1 MSIRTG
7 WRWLRTRLRAL
18 RGQAVAHIF
27 FAMLIATVSLVVI
40 VVKGYDE
47 FRVREVDQKLESL
60 RGYYGDR
67 LVRVESAWK
76 SAAEQLRARLEF
88 ARILERQPA
97 QQDDKRWPKFTAFL
111 NAQRV
116 FSEFPTLLVLGGDGR
131 ILYRYGVIAHTLDA
145 ETVRRDEWHFETA
158 LGELYRVY
166 REPIWLGAEGQG
178 QLVLLRPLDNAA
190 LKGLAIP
197 EAVLAVSW
205 RKHRVAVSRDD
216 YPVARADAVQ
226 QIVNVGT
233 QRWVQARVDW
243 PGTAAPRPLLLAYG
257 ELHDILPFHEFIA
270 WLLAAVAAITLL
282 LWLALGRWL
291 TATVR
296 RLEGIDRALDG
307 YARQLPRATVEE
319 HLLAARQRRDEINN
333 LADGIGELIHAV
345 DAREREQAS
354 YLETLALL
362 EEAVLELDCDGTIRH
377 ASPGWNKLAHC
388 DNAVGRNLLE
398 FIDPA
403 DAAVLH
409 AQCAVL
415 RSGEKNH
422 LLFRV
427 RLAGPNPEQHSW
439 IECRFLGFRDARGEV
454 AGVRGVLRDITQA
467 YLHEKQISHMALH
480 DALTGLP
487 NRVLLEDRLKIALRM
502 ATRSGDKVC
511 VCFIDIDHFKN
522 VNDTLGHKAGD
533 RLLVAFANLLRG
545 ELRAGDTLARWGGD
559 EFVLLLPGMPNER
572 DIREVTHKIGAAIQ
586 QPLLLDGAEMRMTF
600 SLGAA
605 MYPDDAENSEVLFS
619 QADRAMFYA
628 KAQGRNQSCFFG
640 DMTTKGIGKKE
651 LYVQNRLASAIN
663 AGRIQA
669 WFQPIVCARSG
680 ACVGVEVLARW
691 HDDELGWVSPAT
703 FIPIAENIGL
713 IHELGRQVW
722 QASLTMQ
729 EHCRAAGHRLRFAV
743 NVSKRQLFLRSFT
756 EQALVELARR
766 GIPSGE
772 VVWEVTESAAMRD
785 VEHAAERLHE
795 LKAAGF
801 KVAIDDF
808 GTGYSSLSQL
818 HEIHAD
824 ELKIDISF
832 VRRIHEP
839 AGLSLVQAIIHIAS
853 ALGLH
858 TVAEGVED
866 AAAADALREL
876 GVDCLQGY
884 HFARPMPREEFL
896 HWLENHQARP
906 ASAIR

>member
-1 MSIRTG
+1 MPTQTG
-7 WRWLRTRLRAL
+7 WRLLRSRLRAL
-18 RGQAVAHIF
+18 RGQAIAHIF
-27 FAMLIATVSLVVI
+27 FAMLIATVSLVAI
-40 VVKGYDE
+40 AMQGYSE
-47 FRVREVDQKLESL
+47 FRAREIDQKFESL
-60 RGYYGDR
+60 RGYYGDQ
-67 LVRVESAWK
+67 LVRVEFAWK

-88 ARILERQPA
+88 GRILEQQRE

-116 FSEFPTLLVLGGDGR
+116 FSEFPTLLVLSGDGR
-131 ILYRYGVIAHTLDA
+131 ILYRYGVIAHTLDQ
-145 ETVRRDEWHFETA
+145 ETIRVSEWHFEAA
-158 LGELYRVY
+158 LGELYRVF

-178 QLVLLRPLDNAA
+178 QLVLLKPLDNAA
-190 LKGLAIP
+190 LKDMVIP
-197 EAVLAVSW
+197 EAVLAISW
-205 RKHRVAVSRDD
+205 WDRVVAVSRDD
-216 YPVARADAVQ
+216 YPVDLATDVRQVVSMGA
-226 QIVNVGT
+226 
-233 QRWVQARVDW
+233 QRLVQARVTW
-243 PGTAAPRPLLLAYG
+243 PGTAAPRPMLLAYR
-257 ELHDILPFHEFIA
+257 ELHDILPFRVFLY

-291 TATVR
+291 AATVR
-296 RLEGIDRALDG
+296 RLEGVDLALDG
-307 YARQLPRATVEE
+307 YAQQLPRAAVEV

-333 LADGIGELIHAV
+333 LADAISELMHAV
-345 DAREREQAS
+345 DAREREQAT

-362 EEAVLELDCDGTIRH
+362 EEAVLELDCDGNIRH

-398 FIDPA
+398 FIHPA

-409 AQCAVL
+409 TQCTVL

-422 LLFRV
+422 LLFRA
-427 RLAGPNPEQHSW
+427 RLAGPNPEQQSW
-439 IECRFLGFRDARGEV
+439 IECRFLGFRDEHGEV
-454 AGVRGVLRDITQA
+454 AGIRGVLRDITQA

-480 DALTGLP
+480 DALTSLP

-502 ATRSGDKVC
+502 ATRTSDKVC

-559 EFVLLLPGMPNER
+559 EFVLLLPGMPSDQ
-572 DIREVTHKIGAAIQ
+572 DIREVTHKISAVIQ

-605 MYPDDAENSEVLFS
+605 IYPDDAENSEVLFS

-640 DMTTKGIGKKE
+640 DMTSKGIGKKE

-663 AGRIQA
+663 AGQIQA
-669 WFQPIVCARSG
+669 WFQPIICARTG
-680 ACVGVEVLARW
+680 ICVGVEVLARW
-691 HDDELGWVSPAT
+691 HDDELGWISPAT

-713 IHELGRQVW
+713 IRELGQQVW

-729 EHCRAAGHRLRFAV
+729 EHCRAAGQNLRFAV
-743 NVSKRQLFLRSFT
+743 NVSKRQLFIPSFT
-756 EQALVELARR
+756 EQALAELERR
-766 GIPSGE
+766 GIPSSE
-772 VVWEVTESAAMRD
+772 ITWEVTESVALRD

-801 KVAIDDF
+801 KIAIDDF

-839 AGLSLVQAIIHIAS
+839 AGLSLV
-853 ALGLH
+853 
-858 TVAEGVED
+858 
-866 AAAADALREL
+866 
-876 GVDCLQGY
+876 
-884 HFARPMPREEFL
+884 
-896 HWLENHQARP
+896 
-906 ASAIR
+906 